1 MDVVAVVRRDRPLP
15 RPTQLPVHSVLP
27 EALRLAAAERLRLP
41 QLPKGKHTKSVVRDG
56 VGTDFCLT
64 RQTERVP
71 TGCVTDLLSF
81 LFHSLPALLSFSFLC
96 FFSPRYVR
104 TMVLIW
110 TRVRRGRCWVCW
122 WMPTVVSTSMSMAW
136 TRAWQRRTFLR
147 PATPSSTSTASVN
160 RYRHIHTQPQS
171 EGTFPFY

>member
-64 RQTERVP
+64 RQT
-71 TGCVTDLLSF
+71 
-81 LFHSLPALLSFSFLC
+81 LLSFSFLSV
-96 FFSPRYVR
+96 FSPRYVR

>member
-56 VGTDFCLT
+56 VGSDFCLT

-81 LFHSLPALLSFSFLC
+81 LFHSPPALLSFSFLSV
-96 FFSPRYVR
+96 FF
-104 TMVLIW
+104 
-110 TRVRRGRCWVCW
+110 
-122 WMPTVVSTSMSMAW
+122 
-136 TRAWQRRTFLR
+136 
-147 PATPSSTSTASVN
+147 
-160 RYRHIHTQPQS
+160 
-171 EGTFPFY
+171 FPDM

>member
-1 MDVVAVVRRDRPLP
+1 MDVVAVVRCDWPLP

-27 EALRLAAAERLRLP
+27 ETLRLAAAERLRLP

-71 TGCVTDLLSF
+71 IGRMIEL
-81 LFHSLPALLSFSFLC
+81 LC
-96 FFSPRYVR
+96 FSLFLRYVR

-147 PATPSSTSTASVN
+147 PATPSSISTASVN
-160 RYRHIHTQPQS
+160 RYRHTHTQPQS
-171 EGTFPFY
+171 EGTFPFYCSGVMSQLSLQR